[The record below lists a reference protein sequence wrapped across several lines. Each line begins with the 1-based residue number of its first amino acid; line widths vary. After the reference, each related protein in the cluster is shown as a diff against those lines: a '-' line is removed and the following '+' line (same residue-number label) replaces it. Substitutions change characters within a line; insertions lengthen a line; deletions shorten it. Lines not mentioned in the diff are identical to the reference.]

1 MPVSISWYDD
11 TKHVIFQRYE
21 GKWTWED
28 FSHASQ
34 ETRTLA
40 DSVPHNMLLF
50 IDMSQASQ
58 MPQGNVLSYGRTAFN
73 TMPNNM
79 RNIIVALQSH
89 IVEVFA
95 EVVIKMLPHW
105 RNRVHFTKT
114 LEEGQRLVAEA
125 VAKNSVGN

>member
-1 MPVSISWYDD
+1 MPVSIGWYDE
-11 TKHVIFQRYE
+11 TQHVIFQRYE

-28 FSHASQ
+28 FNHASQ

-40 DSVPHNMLLF
+40 DSVPDNVLLF

-58 MPQGNVLSYGRTAFN
+58 MPQGNVLSYGRSAFN

-79 RNIIVALQSH
+79 TNIIVALQSH
-89 IVEVFA
+89 IIEVFA
-95 EVVIKMLPHW
+95 DVVIKMLPHW

-114 LEEGQRLVAEA
+114 LAEGQQLVAEII
-125 VAKNSVGN
+125 AKNKVGN